1 MEVHKILKLN
11 QDVVQRHMMGKALP
25 VMSPNVL
32 RAGKE
37 VTQRARGSG
46 TCCHLALLNEQ
57 NNILSY
63 LHLFT
68 EGSYWKE
75 NFQTADSSLSL

>member
-1 MEVHKILKLN
+1 MEVHKNLKLN
-11 QDVVQRHMMGKALP
+11 QDVVRRHMMGKALP

-57 NNILSY
+57 NNIPVSY
-63 LHLFT
+63 THLT
-68 EGSYWKE
+68 LPTKV
-75 NFQTADSSLSL
+75 NV